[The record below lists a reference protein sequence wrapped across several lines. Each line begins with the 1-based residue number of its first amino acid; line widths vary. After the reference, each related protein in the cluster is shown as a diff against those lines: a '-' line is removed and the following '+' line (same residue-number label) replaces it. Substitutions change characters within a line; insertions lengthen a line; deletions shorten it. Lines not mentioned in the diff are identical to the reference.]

1 MSIQHK
7 EGSGKQNYSAIA
19 SNDTRKVLNIPIV
32 ILTNGG
38 TASASEILTA
48 ALKDNNRAT
57 VIGSKTFGKG
67 IVQDSAMWKNGYIK
81 FTTAYYLTPN
91 GDNIH
96 EKGIEPDILI
106 EDHVYTDEE
115 IKAYYK
121 FIEDNRDDI
130 SAYIKAHPEYTKENM
145 DNYVILHSDI
155 DFPELALKLLI
166 RNEYIYSL
174 PYSERPK
181 VDTIYDS
188 ALIEA
193 ISFLEKVE

>member
-1 MSIQHK
+1 M
-7 EGSGKQNYSAIA
+7 
-19 SNDTRKVLNIPIV
+19 
-32 ILTNGG
+32 
-38 TASASEILTA
+38 
-48 ALKDNNRAT
+48 
-57 VIGSKTFGKG
+57 
-67 IVQDSAMWKNGYIK
+67 
-81 FTTAYYLTPN
+81 
-91 GDNIH
+91 
-96 EKGIEPDILI
+96 
-106 EDHVYTDEE
+106 
-115 IKAYYK
+115 
-121 FIEDNRDDI
+121 FIEEKRDDS

-145 DNYVILHSDI
+145 DNYVMLHSDI